1 VIRERKWSPFY
12 ASSWLRPLINGRT
25 VNGHTPILAQAQ
37 TAKMEVSPCYPKTYI
52 EDRIWKAT
60 PKQASSNHFGNA

>member
-1 VIRERKWSPFY
+1 
-12 ASSWLRPLINGRT
+12 
-25 VNGHTPILAQAQ
+25 
-37 TAKMEVSPCYPKTYI
+37 MEVSPCYPKTYI